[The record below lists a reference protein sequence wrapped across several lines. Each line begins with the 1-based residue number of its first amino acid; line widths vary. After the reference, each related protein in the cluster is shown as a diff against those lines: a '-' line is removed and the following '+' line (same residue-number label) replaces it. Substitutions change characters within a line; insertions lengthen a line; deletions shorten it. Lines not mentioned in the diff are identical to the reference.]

1 MNCYPPCTGINQLS
15 NVGFIPRD
23 ALKRE
28 AHGAHP
34 KIQQDYRSASIL
46 RKTILMSALSLFN
59 KLQEGSRRDVPYHE
73 ELEDLSYNCSS
84 CRNGGRC
91 EKIQDDQRSCITHS
105 QPVSCHSV
113 VVRQL
118 KQLEPF
124 GKKSIP
130 ENASFAF
137 PHVHQAAVVLES
149 PECPADDTG
158 KVIWLLR
165 WTPC

>member
-1 MNCYPPCTGINQLS
+1 M
-15 NVGFIPRD
+15 GFIPRD
-23 ALKRE
+23 ALKRQ

-46 RKTILMSALSLFN
+46 RKTILMSALSVFN

-84 CRNGGRC
+84 FRNGSRC
-91 EKIQDDQRSCITHS
+91 EKTQDDQRSCITHS
-105 QPVSCHSV
+105 QPISCHAV

-124 GKKSIP
+124 GKKG
-130 ENASFAF
+130 FQKTLLLLF
-137 PHVHQAAVVLES
+137 PTCIKLQW
-149 PECPADDTG
+149 C
-158 KVIWLLR
+158 
-165 WTPC
+165 